1 MTVLATVMEFCCCAE
16 ITYLWILLTV
26 RCTYYMSEISEIIGV
41 HYQGIL
47 ILCIYRQS
55 GVYEAT
61 LVDSFTRFRVANSHL
76 PIIIIVGDF
85 NVYEHKWLDSSFTY
99 AVGDALCGFCKLY
112 GLSQLVDQGT
122 CDNAILD
129 LAISEYTGTVF
140 YHPHLG
146 TSDHIVISVRF
157 NVSLHVPSL
166 PSFRRVRILPEVC
179 SMESYPWL
187 FSSSLLGQVE
197 V

>member
-1 MTVLATVMEFCCCAE
+1 MTVLAPVMEFYYCAE

-47 ILCIYRQS
+47 ILCIYQQS
-55 GVYEAT
+55 GVSEAT

-76 PIIIIVGDF
+76 PIIIVGDF
-85 NVYEHKWLDSSFTY
+85 NVYEHEWLGSSFNY
-99 AVGDALCGFCKLY
+99 AVGIALCGFCKLY

-129 LAISEYTGTVF
+129 LVISEYTGTVF

-166 PSFRRVRILPEVC
+166 PSFRKVHILLEVC
-179 SMESYPWL
+179 SMESHPWL
-187 FSSSLLGQVE
+187 LSSSLLGQVE